1 MDPYS
6 EREVC
11 DSCRGLM
18 DQFKKA
24 FPGIE
29 INITWGVG

>member
-1 MDPYS
+1 M
-6 EREVC
+6 C